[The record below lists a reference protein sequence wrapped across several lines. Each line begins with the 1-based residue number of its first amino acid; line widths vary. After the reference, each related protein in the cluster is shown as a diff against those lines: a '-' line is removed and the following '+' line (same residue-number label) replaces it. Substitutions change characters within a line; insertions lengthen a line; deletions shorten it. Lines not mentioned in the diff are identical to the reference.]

1 MLPNGNDADTLMKA
15 NRVKWR
21 GYIVDIYLKQ
31 AILQVVDR
39 ELGAPIYSQQP
50 LDLTNG
56 NTRDYLTNK
65 IKKLS
70 SAQSKTGVIRQGS
83 EVANQLLNIAADFTG
98 VSQQLVDKWYQA
110 YQKSDDAPSA
120 DVFIAL
126 YEQDTQAYV
135 AFLKV
140 NYHEAY
146 THYVNAEEG
155 PLTNQLIIH
164 QSILSNKTQKAD
176 EGFAINLQTLGFE
189 LIEKQYTFSGDKR
202 PYLSTE
208 VIESEPQ
215 PSLEE
220 NVRVVKKAAEKIGAK
235 FEVAKHDIVAN
246 VKEAIYE
253 TIEAKGEINTQDVAA
268 KVFKDNVS
276 AQTEFKAA
284 MVEKAP
290 GDAPISPAVR
300 EIAEKKYG
308 KQKLKLSNGIELIV
322 PIDVYQNPDLFEFIN
337 HPDGTMS
344 VEIKNVDEVISRL

>member
-1 MLPNGNDADTLMKA
+1 M
-15 NRVKWR
+15 
-21 GYIVDIYLKQ
+21 DIYLKQ

-39 ELGAPIYSQQP
+39 ELGDPIYSQQV

-70 SAQSKTGVIRQGS
+70 SAQSKTGVLRQDAELAS
-83 EVANQLLNIAADFTG
+83 FLRDATADFIG
-98 VSQQLVDKWYQA
+98 ASQRLVEKWYTV

-120 DVFIAL
+120 DAFVVL
-126 YEQDTQAYV
+126 YEQDAQAYL

-140 NYHEAY
+140 DYHQAF

-155 PLTNQLIIH
+155 PLINQLIIH

-176 EGFAINLQTLGFE
+176 EGFAINLQTFGFE
-189 LIEKQYTFSGDKR
+189 LMEKKYTFSGEKMT
-202 PYLSTE
+202 YLSTN
-208 VIESEPQ
+208 VIESEPA

-220 NVRVVKKAAEKIGAK
+220 NVKVVKKAAEKIGKK
-235 FEVAKHDIVAN
+235 FEVAKHDVVAN
-246 VKEAIYE
+246 VKEAIYD
-253 TIEAKGEINTQDVAA
+253 TIETNGEIDTSQMAA
-268 KVFKDNVS
+268 KIFKDNVS
-276 AQTEFKAA
+276 AQSEFKAE
-284 MVEKAP
+284 MMENAP
-290 GDAPISPAVR
+290 AAPAPISPAVR

-322 PIDVYQNPDLFEFIN
+322 PIDVYQNPALFEFIN

-344 VEIKNVDEVISRL
+344 VEIKNVEEVISRL

>member
-1 MLPNGNDADTLMKA
+1 M
-15 NRVKWR
+15 
-21 GYIVDIYLKQ
+21 DIYLKQ

-39 ELGAPIYSQQP
+39 ELGDPIYSQQG

-70 SAQSKTGVIRQGS
+70 SAQSKTGVLRQDAELAS
-83 EVANQLLNIAADFTG
+83 ILRDASVDFVAA
-98 VSQQLVDKWYQA
+98 SQQLVEKWYTV

-120 DVFIAL
+120 DAFVVL
-126 YEQDTQAYV
+126 YEQDAQAYL

-140 NYHEAY
+140 DYHQAF

-155 PLTNQLIIH
+155 PLMNQLIIH

-176 EGFAINLQTLGFE
+176 EGFAINLQTFGFE
-189 LIEKQYTFSGDKR
+189 LIEKKYTFSGEKMA
-202 PYLSTE
+202 YLSTN
-208 VIESEPQ
+208 VIESEPA

-220 NVRVVKKAAEKIGAK
+220 NVKVVKKAAEKIGKK
-235 FEVAKHDIVAN
+235 FEVAKHDVVAN
-246 VKEAIYE
+246 VKEAIYNTLE
-253 TIEAKGEINTQDVAA
+253 TKGEIDPHQIAA
-268 KVFKDNVS
+268 KIFKDNIS
-276 AQTEFKAA
+276 AQSEFKAEMTENTPA
-284 MVEKAP
+284 EP
-290 GDAPISPAVR
+290 APISPAVR

-322 PIDVYQNPDLFEFIN
+322 PIDVYQNPALFEFVN

-344 VEIKNVDEVISRL
+344 VEIKNVEEVISRL

>member
-1 MLPNGNDADTLMKA
+1 M
-15 NRVKWR
+15 
-21 GYIVDIYLKQ
+21 DIYLKQ

-39 ELGAPIYSQQP
+39 ELGDPIYSQQG

-70 SAQSKTGVIRQGS
+70 SAQSKTGVLRQDAELAS
-83 EVANQLLNIAADFTG
+83 ILRDASVDFVAA
-98 VSQQLVDKWYQA
+98 SQQLVEKWYTV

-120 DVFIAL
+120 DAFVVL
-126 YEQDTQAYV
+126 YEQDAQAYL

-140 NYHEAY
+140 DYHQAF

-155 PLTNQLIIH
+155 PLMNQLIIH

-176 EGFAINLQTLGFE
+176 EGFAINLQTFGFE
-189 LIEKQYTFSGDKR
+189 LMEKKYTFSGEKMA
-202 PYLSTE
+202 YLSTN
-208 VIESEPQ
+208 VIESEPA

-220 NVRVVKKAAEKIGAK
+220 NVKVVKKAAEKIGKK
-235 FEVAKHDIVAN
+235 FEVAKHDVVAN
-246 VKEAIYE
+246 VKEAIYNTLE
-253 TIEAKGEINTQDVAA
+253 TKGEIDPHQIAA
-268 KVFKDNVS
+268 KIFKDNIS
-276 AQTEFKAA
+276 AQSEFKAEMTENTPA
-284 MVEKAP
+284 EP
-290 GDAPISPAVR
+290 APISPAVR

-322 PIDVYQNPDLFEFIN
+322 PIDVYQNPALFEFVN

-344 VEIKNVDEVISRL
+344 VEIKNVEEVISRL